1 MTLLVTSTY
10 SVLTFC
16 LSNVSV
22 MTYICIWIGFEFKVF
37 KITFYFF
44 YQFLLSVCC
53 VLPGGEIKM
62 WIQSVG
68 LLEGQL

>member
-1 MTLLVTSTY
+1 
-10 SVLTFC
+10 
-16 LSNVSV
+16 

-37 KITFYFF
+37 KITFIFF